1 MSNDSNLAFG
11 HPQERAEAMTPVDPP
26 DRISLRDHIAF
37 ADIGAFQV
45 ERGAEQRLRFNV
57 VVELLP
63 QTVAGDDV
71 DQILSYDRIAEAI
84 AAELAA
90 ERLNLLETLADRICA
105 RLLAEPQPARVFLR
119 VEKLDRGPGA
129 LGVEVVRSRRDV
141 AATAVAD
148 QAPRP
153 ILGFVPADVSAAS
166 LGAWL
171 NQVGP
176 EPRILTVALPD
187 TPRPSA
193 TAPEASRRI
202 DLLALEQA
210 AWAVAALDP
219 RLSVVATRTELDWA
233 LRQGNPTVWAPG
245 KMALDTLGVP
255 GGADALALALW
266 LAETLAAV
274 RIDIHETVACPAGCR
289 VPVGRF

>member
-1 MSNDSNLAFG
+1 M
-11 HPQERAEAMTPVDPP
+11 R
-26 DRISLRDHIAF
+26 
-37 ADIGAFQV
+37 
-45 ERGAEQRLRFNV
+45 
-57 VVELLP
+57 
-63 QTVAGDDV
+63 
-71 DQILSYDRIAEAI
+71 
-84 AAELAA
+84 
-90 ERLNLLETLADRICA
+90 
-105 RLLAEPQPARVFLR
+105 
-119 VEKLDRGPGA
+119 
-129 LGVEVVRSRRDV
+129 
-141 AATAVAD
+141 
-148 QAPRP
+148 
-153 ILGFVPADVSAAS
+153 AAS

-274 RIDIHETVACPAGCR
+274 RIDIHETVAYPAGCR